1 MVECFYLMIGLLAQ
15 NEQGNLMVSSNIAH
29 NVEDIGCY
37 KFEDEHDV
45 ISFVKIHFLILL
57 NS

>member
-15 NEQGNLMVSSNIAH
+15 NEQGNLMVGSNITH
-29 NVEDIGCY
+29 NVEDVRCY

-45 ISFVKIHFLILL
+45 ISFV
-57 NS
+57 